1 MAIRER
7 LKKQKKQKQITKQ
20 INRDR
25 RKSLQNRGNMPKRE
39 MSKGKKDC
47 RFLKPASRTNHFI
60 GTVYKC
66 SKCMPSVRP
75 RSALSK
81 SSNMSFSKERRI
93 LEEGRI

>member
-1 MAIRER
+1 
-7 LKKQKKQKQITKQ
+7 
-20 INRDR
+20 
-25 RKSLQNRGNMPKRE
+25 MPKRE

-93 LEEGRI
+93 LEEGRFQEDRISSPIVYKVETMEN